1 MALSNNHKIPSRP
14 GLFLGLFSY
23 LMPNLPRQHSPK
35 RKTERHSTGDRRF
48 YKSGTWQRLRVQV
61 LQNEPLCRAHRMA
74 NQFVP
79 AGVVDHIVSITAGG
93 HPTHPHNLM
102 PLCSSCHDRKSAME
116 KHGLAIESGVVDG
129 LKLPTTAAVNEILA
143 KLTNLL

>member
-1 MALSNNHKIPSRP
+1 MAGQYIAAS
-14 GLFLGLFSY
+14 
-23 LMPNLPRQHSPK
+23 
-35 RKTERHSTGDRRF
+35 
-48 YKSGTWQRLRVQV
+48 
-61 LQNEPLCRAHRMA
+61 
-74 NQFVP
+74 
-79 AGVVDHIVSITAGG
+79 VVDHIVSITAGG

-143 KLTNLL
+143 KLTNLI